1 MNYFLYTYF
10 NINLK
15 IFHRSITGND
25 IKELSW
31 SLSIK
36 KKKKKKKLN
45 KKKKKILKKFK
56 N

>member
-36 KKKKKKKLN
+36 KKKKKKK
-45 KKKKKILKKFK
+45 KKIKQFK
-56 N
+56 